1 MAREDLHK
9 AKKVKNDEFYTQ
21 LEDIE
26 QELKHYKSQFKGK
39 VVFCNC
45 DDPYESNFF
54 RYFVMNF
61 KYLGLKRL
69 IATSY
74 KPSPIDETQ
83 LTLSAEIFGEPVSN
97 AKGRPKAEAKKFIIN
112 DVGDI
117 DGDGAYTLKDVAEQ
131 LKANKNNEWQ
141 TIQGDKDYAS
151 GDFRSRESIELLEQA
166 DIVVTNPP
174 FSLFREYL
182 AQLVEYDKKF
192 LIIGNKNS
200 ITYKETFKLL
210 QANKIW
216 LGYRNINSDMWFELP
231 GDTENYEKIVE
242 SKKDKHIMACWL
254 TNLDTTK
261 RHQMFD
267 MYKKYTPEHYPKY
280 DNYDAIN
287 VNVVAEIPYDYI
299 GVMGVPL
306 TFIDKYNPDQFTIL
320 GITDR
325 HNSSGVRNKVYTP
338 EDAANYNDL
347 NRQGVLKEGDDY
359 KMLYHRIL
367 IKRKET
373 A

>member
-83 LTLSAEIFGEPVSN
+83 LTLSAEIFGKPASN

-141 TIQGDKDYAS
+141 AIQGDKDYAA

-200 ITYKETFKLL
+200 ITYKEVFKLIKE
-210 QANKIW
+210 NKLW

-231 GDTENYEKIVE
+231 GDSENYEKIIDG
-242 SKKDKHIMACWL
+242 KKVKHIMACWL

-287 VNVVAEIPYDYI
+287 VNVVAEIPYDYM